1 MDQLQGLYC
10 VHPPPPP
17 PPNAAN
23 SFAVRRMCT
32 TTAKLPGTASPYSLN
47 GSRTLKRNRLSPGGE
62 GPSLTAML
70 LGTHA
75 LSPTFS
81 FKKVVVAEKSEC
93 LARTSKLPTATHLKQ
108 NHKFSDVLWLELV
121 EGSFLSPAG
130 RRRQHQHL
138 NDIIISHPFPQRK
151 RT

>member
-1 MDQLQGLYC
+1 MKSRVEYSGKHQNTEWTEFEPECLNEMKQTELKKTSGLVGEQVRDHVGSEQRKMSGSQDMIWISSRDST
-10 VHPPPPP
+10 VHPPPP
-17 PPNAAN
+17 NSAN

-47 GSRTLKRNRLSPGGE
+47 GSRTLKKNRLSPGGE

-81 FKKVVVAEKSEC
+81 FKKVVVAEK
-93 LARTSKLPTATHLKQ
+93 
-108 NHKFSDVLWLELV
+108 
-121 EGSFLSPAG
+121 
-130 RRRQHQHL
+130 
-138 NDIIISHPFPQRK
+138 
-151 RT
+151 